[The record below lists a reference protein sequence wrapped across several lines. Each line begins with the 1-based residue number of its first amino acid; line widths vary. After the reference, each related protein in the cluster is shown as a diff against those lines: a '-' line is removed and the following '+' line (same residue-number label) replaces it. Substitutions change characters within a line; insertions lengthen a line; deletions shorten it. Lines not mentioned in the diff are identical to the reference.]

1 MEENIN
7 TFNKSKTTE
16 HLNDLIFKGG
26 EIKRKDIIK
35 AEEISYNKFIP
46 VNSIYDEFGFTK
58 NNNEKLKK
66 K

>member
-1 MEENIN
+1 MEENVD
-7 TFNKSKTTE
+7 TFKKSKTVE

-26 EIKRKDIIK
+26 EIKRKDIIQ

-46 VNSIYDEFGFTK
+46 SNSIYDEYGFTK
-58 NNNEKLKK
+58 NILDKLKK

>member
-7 TFNKSKTTE
+7 TFKKSKTAD

-26 EIKRKDIIK
+26 EIKRKDIIE

-46 VNSIYDEFGFTK
+46 VNSTYDEYGFS
-58 NNNEKLKK
+58 NNINEKLNKK
-66 K
+66 

>member
-7 TFNKSKTTE
+7 TFKKSKTTE

-35 AEEISYNKFIP
+35 AEEISYNKFIQ

>member
-7 TFNKSKTTE
+7 TFKKSKTAD

-35 AEEISYNKFIP
+35 AEEISYNKFVP
-46 VNSIYDEFGFTK
+46 LNSIYDEYGFTK
-58 NNNEKLKK
+58 NNKEKLKK
-66 K
+66 E

>member
-1 MEENIN
+1 MENNIN
-7 TFNKSKTTE
+7 TFKKSKTTE

-26 EIKRKDIIK
+26 EIKRKDIIE

-46 VNSIYDEFGFTK
+46 SNSIYDEYGFTK
-58 NNNEKLKK
+58 NNKEKLKK